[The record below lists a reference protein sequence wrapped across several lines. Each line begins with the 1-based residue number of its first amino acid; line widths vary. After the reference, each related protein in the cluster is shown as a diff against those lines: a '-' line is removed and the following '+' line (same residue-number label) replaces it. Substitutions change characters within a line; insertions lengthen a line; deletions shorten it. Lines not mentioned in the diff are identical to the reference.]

1 MSESEMEGGVSMNT
15 RYIFLY
21 VMIAAGLRPGALAQN
36 SPTAAPDAKPAVVA
50 ELFTSEGCS
59 SCPPADALL
68 AELDRRETFAGVPV
82 IVLSEHVDYWNH
94 DGWRDPF
101 SSEQWTQRQNDYNM
115 RFRLDSVY
123 TPQMV
128 IDGAQQLNGSNGS
141 QVAHAIETA
150 AAQPGKLQIAISD
163 TSWNND
169 VLHATVSVPDLSPQ
183 TAKGATLYAVLAD
196 DEDTSNVAR
205 GENSGRTLKHV
216 AVVRMMQKVSSLH
229 GPYSGPVKIR
239 LPRGVTRSKMRLVVF
254 VQKGQNGQIYG
265 AAQRKI

>member
-1 MSESEMEGGVSMNT
+1 MQVKTLMNVV
-15 RYIFLY
+15 RLGLAIGL
-21 VMIAAGLRPGALAQN
+21 IAGLQSIGFAQ
-36 SPTAAPDAKPAVVA
+36 DASSNTKAAVVA

-68 AELDRRETFAGVPV
+68 AELDRRKTFAGVPV

-101 SSEQWTQRQNDYNM
+101 SSEQWTQRQNDYNL

-128 IDGAQQLNGSNGS
+128 IDGTQQVIGSNSS

-150 AAQPGKLQIAISD
+150 AAQPGKLQIEIKNS
-163 TSWNND
+163 SWDND
-169 VLHATVSVPDLSPQ
+169 VLHAMVSVPELSAQ
-183 TAKGATLYAVLAD
+183 AAKGTTLYAVLAD
-196 DEDTSNVAR
+196 DEDTSNVGR

-216 AVVRMMQKVSSLH
+216 SVVRVMQKVSALH
-229 GPYSGPVKIR
+229 GPYAGPVEIK
-239 LPRGVTRSKMRLVVF
+239 LPHGVSRGKMR
-254 VQKGQNGQIYG
+254 
-265 AAQRKI
+265 